1 MKDTRDI
8 PQHGEIWKHFK
19 GNLYEI
25 IECPVTHTETWEQ
38 LVCYRVLYNTYK
50 VYARPIKMFMSEVDH
65 EKYPEA
71 KQKYRFERC
80 KIEE

>member
-25 IECPVTHTETWEQ
+25 IE
-38 LVCYRVLYNTYK
+38 
-50 VYARPIKMFMSEVDH
+50 
-65 EKYPEA
+65 KYPEV